1 MKLSHAI
8 ARCKSGINYPSFSGK
23 CALHFLTFSG
33 CMGSLDLMCP
43 SYVYTYTKS
52 SLEMMAHVFL
62 STRRVIFFFCL
73 FFFHFFFRL
82 PLSSLLHL
90 LLLITIIL
98 FSLLFISIFRFFS
111 NSLSLYVSRIS
122 YYTTL
127 LLPPIIPFKSRPTIL
142 CYSVREPIHIQAMLF
157 I

>member
-1 MKLSHAI
+1 MY
-8 ARCKSGINYPSFSGK
+8 KSNVDV
-23 CALHFLTFSG
+23 ALDRTGGYTDFVFVISQCHWFHQICFL
-33 CMGSLDLMCP
+33 L
-43 SYVYTYTKS
+43 
-52 SLEMMAHVFL
+52 
-62 STRRVIFFFCL
+62 FFFCL
-73 FFFHFFFRL
+73 FFFHFFFRLPLL

-122 YYTTL
+122 YYTTPFS
-127 LLPPIIPFKSRPTIL
+127 PPIIPFKSRPTIL
-142 CYSVREPIHIQAMLF
+142 CYSVREPIPIQAVLY